1 MGLLS
6 IASPACDRG
15 CYMSHRKVPKNASVL
30 QAVFT
35 CEEPL
40 PRQTVMQRR
49 RSVCSF
55 TSPSVDLGC
64 LGYVGAPWG
73 VLHGDGTGRVPCHI
87 VATES
92 LANVGSRSIAL
103 PRRVLILSH
112 GHLTHSNLNLYLP
125 SISGKMDKTQ
135 DTTQQEFVGS
145 TDVPK
150 QSFPDKLRR
159 SCVRF
164 WWLYFLIF
172 AALVLV
178 IVLPMYDSADL
189 WMKWKTK
196 AADTTDSVYVGYPTL
211 AQKTINR
218 SAITLNSYAIRHP
231 TPSSFDL
238 GIDYTILSNSSNHAN
253 LDSYNASLY
262 LPASETS
269 LVTFE
274 VPAVK
279 SGKATDVSIDQNFTI
294 NHPEEFVKFCMVA
307 LGSDTYDLNVRG
319 KGGLKLGILPRTS
332 VKYNKTVQS
341 KGLSDLLTNV
351 PEAELQADI

>member
-1 MGLLS
+1 MG
-6 IASPACDRG
+6 
-15 CYMSHRKVPKNASVL
+15 M
-30 QAVFT
+30 
-35 CEEPL
+35 
-40 PRQTVMQRR
+40 
-49 RSVCSF
+49 
-55 TSPSVDLGC
+55 
-64 LGYVGAPWG
+64 
-73 VLHGDGTGRVPCHI
+73 
-87 VATES
+87 
-92 LANVGSRSIAL
+92 
-103 PRRVLILSH
+103 
-112 GHLTHSNLNLYLP
+112 
-125 SISGKMDKTQ
+125 GKMDKSL
-135 DTTQQEFVGS
+135 DTTRQEFVDA

-150 QSFPDKLRR
+150 QSFPARLRR

-164 WWLYFLIF
+164 WWLYIFIF

-178 IVLPMYDSADL
+178 IVLPI
-189 WMKWKTK
+189 
-196 AADTTDSVYVGYPTL
+196 VYVGYPVL
-211 AQKTINR
+211 AQRTINR

-319 KGGLKLGILPRTS
+319 KGGLKLGSLPRTS

-341 KGLSDLLTNV
+341 KGLNKLMGFNITRFSLLQDTGPFNANAGGQVMIPNPSKITLDAGNV
-351 PEAELQADI
+351 TATMRV